1 MVYVKGDGEPSGEA
15 KGREV
20 ARPLVCGSSEAVW
33 GCSAAESE
41 GQLGGC
47 GSVQVSGNSLTHCCV
62 RGVEGEGLGSVRGQK
77 GEAWQGGGEETRVP
91 GWTSL
96 RWEVEEEGPVWVGVY
111 PQPVG

>member
-33 GCSAAESE
+33 GGSAAESE

-47 GSVQVSGNSLTHCCV
+47 GSVQVSGNI
-62 RGVEGEGLGSVRGQK
+62 
-77 GEAWQGGGEETRVP
+77 A
-91 GWTSL
+91 
-96 RWEVEEEGPVWVGVY
+96 
-111 PQPVG
+111 